1 MTSNSPFTHLV
12 VLESIPSAGV
22 EACKK
27 ILAEL
32 KANKFDKDDIFAVHL
47 ALEEAL
53 TNAVKHGNKMD
64 PRKQVKIE
72 YSVTDEKIDVCI
84 SDQGQGFAPERIA
97 DPRYGQNLYKTGGRG
112 LFLIRSYMD
121 TVKFNERGNCVRMV
135 KFRQKPPGPST
146 KNYSN

>member
-1 MTSNSPFTHLV
+1 MTSNSSFIHSI
-12 VLESIPSAGV
+12 VLGSIPSAAV
-22 EACKK
+22 EICTK

-32 KANKFDKDDIFAVHL
+32 KANKFGKDDIFAVHL
-47 ALEEAL
+47 ALEEAF

-64 PRKQVKIE
+64 PNKEVKIE

-84 SDQGQGFAPERIA
+84 SDQGQGFAPDKIA

-121 TVKFNERGNCVRMV
+121 TVEFNGRGNCVRMV
-135 KFRQKPPGPST
+135 KFRRKPPDS
-146 KNYSN
+146 SNEN